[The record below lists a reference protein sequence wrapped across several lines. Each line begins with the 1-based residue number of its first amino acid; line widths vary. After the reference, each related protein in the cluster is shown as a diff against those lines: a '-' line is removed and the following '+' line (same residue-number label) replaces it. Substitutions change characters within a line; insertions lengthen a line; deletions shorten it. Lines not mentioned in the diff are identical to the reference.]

1 MTRMTGWNGMKH
13 WNLAWIAVPL
23 LAGVAWMGCSSQSN
37 KGPGSASTAAGAT
50 SGSQSVVAPVGP
62 FPRGTASPQNIPD
75 PATVGPQ
82 LKAVSPT
89 RGGQTEQASVA
100 VVISAIDPDGVA
112 SVTIAGTAAT
122 SIGNDQWEAQG
133 VTLELGMN
141 VVTFE
146 AEDTLG
152 NRTSGYL
159 SVTRGQLV
167 RTDQIFARGMT
178 AALSPAG
185 LATVSDVAEGQITKL
200 DLEDVIK
207 QHNPIVKQTG
217 LKLTATKLDYDPIQV
232 ELEGAPTGL
241 RARAHLDNVRLECA
255 AEFIG
260 FGLTTVII
268 TADRATAM
276 VDAQVDQGLFTG
288 TARVNHRGLGLEF
301 DSIQISFQNFGAGT
315 SSGFFSAL
323 LRPFRNGI
331 ERTVK
336 STLETI
342 LLDLVADA
350 LKGGMAGLDS
360 DLTLGMNN
368 PLTQTHHEMNMRFEV
383 HEAAGSNATG
393 VVLSVGAMG
402 KAKTPT
408 WGTPDTFAS
417 IGVPPSRPMVPGP
430 EAFGIRLSSDA
441 LNAFLHEIW
450 RTGGVAA
457 KIEGRNPKPGTTLQ
471 LSAGMLYPFLPVVR
485 DLAPDPDTPL
495 TIEVGIASAPLLG
508 FGQQPGVPYQLSL
521 GEAEARVLIDY
532 MDGNPPAHLFSL
544 RFAATA
550 QVDLVVANNKVTI
563 DNLRATVGGV
573 DVTAEPTV
581 DIKEQEIEDFL
592 NAILP
597 QILDSYKA
605 SFPPIPLPALPLGLS
620 IQNPRLL
627 VDPGYVTI
635 YGDL

>member
-1 MTRMTGWNGMKH
+1 MKH
-13 WNLAWIAVPL
+13 WTLAWIAVPL
-23 LAGVAWMGCSSQSN
+23 LAGASWMGCSSESN
-37 KGPGSASTAAGAT
+37 SAPGAASTAAGAT
-50 SGSQSVVAPVGP
+50 SGTQTVVAPVGP
-62 FPRGTASPQNIPD
+62 FPRGTASPQNTPD
-75 PATVGPQ
+75 PATVGPE
-82 LKAVSPT
+82 LTPVSPT
-89 RGGQTEQASVA
+89 RGGQTDQASIA
-100 VVISAIDPDGVA
+100 VVISAVDPDGVA
-112 SVTIAGTAAT
+112 SVTIAGVAAT
-122 SIGNDQWEAQG
+122 SLGNDRWEALG
-133 VTLELGMN
+133 VSLEVGMN

-146 AEDTLG
+146 AEDSLG

-167 RTDQIFARGMT
+167 STNQVFARSMT
-178 AALSPAG
+178 AALTPAG
-185 LATVSDVAEGQITKL
+185 LDTVCDIAEGELTKL
-200 DLEDVIK
+200 DLENLIK
-207 QHNPIVKQTG
+207 QHNPLVRQTG
-217 LKLTATKLDYDPIQV
+217 LKLTGTKLDYDPIQV

-268 TADRATAM
+268 TANRATAV
-276 VDAQVDQGLFTG
+276 VDAQVDQGLYTG
-288 TARVNHRGLGLEF
+288 TARVSHQGMGLEF
-301 DSIQISFQNFGAGT
+301 DSIQISFQGFDATT

-323 LRPFRNGI
+323 LSPFRGSI
-331 ERTVK
+331 ERTVQ

-342 LLDLVADA
+342 LLDLVSDA
-350 LKGGMAGLDS
+350 LKGGLVGLDS
-360 DLTLGMNN
+360 DLSLGMTN
-368 PLTQTHHEMNMRFEV
+368 PLTQTNHSMNMRFEV
-383 HEAAGSNATG
+383 HEAAGSNSTG
-393 VVLSVGAMG
+393 VVLSLGARG
-402 KAKTPT
+402 QAQNPIAGSPSTYV
-408 WGTPDTFAS
+408 S
-417 IGVPPSRPMVPGP
+417 LGVPAPRPMVPGP
-430 EAFGIRLSSDA
+430 EAFGIRLSSDG

-457 KIEGRNPKPGTTLQ
+457 KIEGRNPTPGMTIS

-495 TIEVGIASAPLLG
+495 TIEVGIGAAPMIG

-550 QVDLVVANNKVTI
+550 QVDLVVANDKITI
-563 DNLRATVGGV
+563 DNLQAKVDGV
-573 DVTAEPTV
+573 DVTEEPTV
-581 DIKEQEIEDFL
+581 DIREQEIEDFL
-592 NAILP
+592 LAILP

-605 SFPPIPLPALPLGLS
+605 SFPPIPLPALPFGLS

>member
-1 MTRMTGWNGMKH
+1 MKH
-13 WNLAWIAVPL
+13 RNLAWIAVPL

-50 SGSQSVVAPVGP
+50 SGTQSVVAPVGP

-75 PATVGPQ
+75 PATVGPE
-82 LKAVSPT
+82 LEPVSPT

-100 VVISAIDPDGVA
+100 VIVSAVDPDGVA
-112 SVTIAGTAAT
+112 SVTIAGNPAT
-122 SIGNDQWEAQG
+122 SLGNDQWEVQG
-133 VTLELGMN
+133 VSLDLGMN

-167 RTDQIFARGMT
+167 RTDQVYARAVS
-178 AALSPAG
+178 AALTPAG
-185 LATVSDVAEGQITKL
+185 LATVAGVAEGEITKL

-207 QHNPIVKQTG
+207 QQNPLVRQTG
-217 LKLTATKLDYDPIQV
+217 LKLTGTKLDYDPIKV
-232 ELEGAPTGL
+232 ELEGAPAGL

-268 TADRATAM
+268 TANRATAV
-276 VDAQVDQGLFTG
+276 VDAQVDQGLYTG
-288 TARVNHRGLGLEF
+288 TARVSHRGLGLEF
-301 DSIQISFQNFGAGT
+301 DTIQVSFQGFDATT

-323 LRPFRNGI
+323 LSPFRGGI

-336 STLETI
+336 STLEDI
-342 LLDLVADA
+342 LVDLVADA
-350 LKGGMAGLDS
+350 LKGGLVGLDS

-368 PLTQTHHEMNMRFEV
+368 PLTQTRHEMSMRFEV
-383 HEAAGSNATG
+383 HDAAGSNATG
-393 VVLSVGAMG
+393 VVISAGAMAR
-402 KAKTPT
+402 AKVAMG
-408 WGTPDTFAS
+408 GTPGTFAS
-417 IGVPPSRPMVPGP
+417 LGVPPSRPMVPGP

-457 KIEGRNPKPGTTLQ
+457 KIEGRNPKPGTTLK

-495 TIEVGIASAPLLG
+495 TIEVGIGAAPLIG

-550 QVDLVVANNKVTI
+550 EVDLIVASDKITI
-563 DNLRATVGGV
+563 DNLRAKVSGV
-573 DVTAEPTV
+573 DVTEEPTV

-592 NAILP
+592 LAILP

-605 SFPPIPLPALPLGLS
+605 SFPPIPLPALPFGLS